1 MADPRFFDNA
11 GPFALN
17 DLAAIAG
24 AGLSAGADGERRFS
38 DVAPLDTAGPNDVSF
53 FDNRRYLAQF
63 LESRAGACIV
73 APEFAE
79 RAPEGMVL
87 LLTEKPY
94 RGYAKVAQAFYPP
107 PPPRPGVHPSAVVDA
122 EASIGEGSEVGPG
135 VAIGRGA
142 RIGRAC
148 RIEANSVIGESVT
161 VGDGTVIGP
170 NVSLAFCEIGR
181 ACQIHAGA
189 RIGTRGFGFTM
200 DPEGF
205 VDVPQLGRVIV
216 GDGVEIGANTTIDRG
231 AGPDTVIGAGAKID
245 NLVQIGH
252 NVRIGRGCV
261 LVAQSGIAGST
272 VLQDFVAVAAQ
283 AGISGHLKVGAGAQ
297 VGAKSGVMRDIPGGM
312 SVLGSPARPAR
323 EFFRLC
329 ALWDRELKA
338 RGKKKDE

>member
-1 MADPRFFDNA
+1 
-11 GPFALN
+11 
-17 DLAAIAG
+17 
-24 AGLSAGADGERRFS
+24 
-38 DVAPLDTAGPNDVSF
+38 
-53 FDNRRYLAQF
+53 
-63 LESRAGACIV
+63 
-73 APEFAE
+73 
-79 RAPEGMVL
+79 
-87 LLTEKPY
+87 
-94 RGYAKVAQAFYPP
+94 
-107 PPPRPGVHPSAVVDA
+107 
-122 EASIGEGSEVGPG
+122 
-135 VAIGRGA
+135 
-142 RIGRAC
+142 
-148 RIEANSVIGESVT
+148 
-161 VGDGTVIGP
+161 
-170 NVSLAFCEIGR
+170 
-181 ACQIHAGA
+181 
-189 RIGTRGFGFTM
+189 M

-297 VGAKSGVMRDIPGGM
+297 IGAKSGVMRDIPSGM
-312 SVLGSPARPAR
+312 TVLGSPARPVR

>member
-1 MADPRFFDNA
+1 MADRRFFDNA
-11 GPFALN
+11 GPFGLS
-17 DLAAIAG
+17 DLAAIAE
-24 AGLSAGADGERRFS
+24 ADLSPGADGARRFS
-38 DVAPLDTAGPNDVSF
+38 DVAPLDTAGSDDVSF
-53 FDNRRYLAQF
+53 LDNRRYLGQF
-63 LESRAGACIV
+63 GESKAGACIV
-73 APEFAE
+73 SPEFAE
-79 RAPEGMVL
+79 RAPAGMVL
-87 LLTEKPY
+87 LLTRRPY
-94 RGYAKVAQAFYPP
+94 RGYAKVAQAFYPQP
-107 PPPRPGVHPSAVVDA
+107 RPRPGVHPSAVVDA
-122 EASIGEGSEVGPG
+122 TAIVGEGSEIGPG
-135 VAIGRGA
+135 VVIGPAAEVGRG
-142 RIGRAC
+142 C
-148 RIEANSVIGESVT
+148 RIEANCVIGAGVS

-170 NVSLAFCEIGR
+170 NASLAYCQVGR

-189 RIGTRGFGFTM
+189 RIGTRGFGFSM

-231 AGPDTVIGAGAKID
+231 AGPDTVIGDGAKID

-297 VGAKSGVMRDIPGGM
+297 IGAKSGVMRDVPSGM
-312 SVLGSPARPAR
+312 TVLGSPARPVR